1 MAAKVDPEVVK
12 EKRNQND
19 TEILDVRT
27 KEEVEEGMIPN
38 AHHIPLDQ
46 VEEEMNQLDKDTEYI
61 TVCGS
66 GKRADKAADL
76 LNENGYQAKTLEGGM
91 QAWDGEVTK

>member
-1 MAAKVDPEVVK
+1 MATKVTPNEVK
-12 EKRNQND
+12 ERRDQAE
-19 TEILDVRT
+19 TEIIDVRT
-27 KEEVEEGMIPN
+27 QDEVEEGMIPN

-46 VEEEMNQLDKDTEYI
+46 VEEKVDQLDKDTEYI

-76 LNENGYQAKTLEGGM
+76 LNDRGYQAKTMEGGM
-91 QAWDGEVTK
+91 QAWDGKVTK